1 MRTNN
6 ESNKIIKWIV
16 MAGDFALLNVIIFAC
31 SWHSWSMNNWPNR
44 SLEIFI
50 LVNNLALVLA
60 QSRYST
66 IIHQRMI
73 GAGDILQRVMGL
85 TVMQTVIAYILLRVF
100 DYHLPIGWL
109 QLWIGIV
116 FLLLLLVKRLAE
128 RRVVKWFRQM
138 GGNSRSVTFIGN
150 DPELMTIYEKLVTD
164 PTMGYRVRGYYADE
178 EIGHWTYS
186 NASDGSRRLVDTKDS
201 EPAENEQ
208 RVDIKQLGTLQ
219 DFLRMIR
226 EEPDELRLGD
236 ELYVSLSRRD
246 KDIIKRISRFCDH
259 RMIRFFYVPVS
270 VESIGLS
277 LKREMLDDIEI
288 FTTYENPLQNPVNR
302 FAKRMF
308 DIILS
313 LFFLIPTALMF
324 PFIWLIIKIQS
335 PGPVFFKQAR
345 TGLDGRTFMMLKFR
359 SMHVNKDSDKLQ
371 ATKDDPRKFPFGNFM
386 RKSNIDELPQFL
398 NVLKGDMSFVGPR
411 PHMLAHT
418 EQYSALIDQYMV
430 RHFVKPGLT
439 GWAQVTGFRGETKEL
454 WQMEGRVKRDI
465 WYMENWSFWLDVRI
479 IWLTA
484 KTIFIHDKNAY

>member
-1 MRTNN
+1 MSSNN
-6 ESNKIIKWIV
+6 KSNEIIKWIV
-16 MAGDFALLNVIIFAC
+16 MAGDFVLLNVIILAC
-31 SWHSWSMNNWPNR
+31 SLHSWSMNNWPDR

-50 LVNNLALVLA
+50 LVNNLALGFA
-60 QSRYST
+60 QSRFST
-66 IIHQRMI
+66 IIHMRI
-73 GAGDILQRVMGL
+73 VGAGDILQRVMGL
-85 TVMQTVIAYILLRVF
+85 SILQAIIAYILLRVF
-100 DYHLPIGWL
+100 DYHLPIGWM

-116 FLLLLLVKRLAE
+116 YLLLLLVKRLVE
-128 RRVVKWFRQM
+128 RWGVKWFRQM
-138 GGNSRSVTFIGN
+138 GRNSRSVTFIGN
-150 DPELMTIYEKLVTD
+150 DPELMTIYEKLVAD

-186 NASDGSRRLVDTKDS
+186 NASDGSRRLVDTKGS
-201 EPAENEQ
+201 EPAENGQ

-308 DIILS
+308 DIVLS

-465 WYMENWSFWLDVRI
+465 WYMENWSIWLDIRI